1 MVRLLHWFI
10 RFYQIAIS
18 PLLGPRCRYIP
29 TCSQY
34 ALEAVQTHGAVG
46 GVWLS
51 TKRICRCHPWGGS
64 GYDPVPFKAIRFIS
78 FQQIDS
84 DSQKRLVAVPFRGR
98 LLNQKHSNH
107 LG

>member
-34 ALEAVQTHGAVG
+34 SLEAIHTYGACKG
-46 GVWLS
+46 SWLAFN
-51 TKRICRCHPWGGS
+51 RVCRCHP
-64 GYDPVPFKAIRFIS
+64 
-78 FQQIDS
+78 
-84 DSQKRLVAVPFRGR
+84 
-98 LLNQKHSNH
+98 
-107 LG
+107 